1 MNFSAVSQSGDSYLP
16 KEMAPTAPGNTLS
29 AGVGR
34 NDVLKDAVP
43 TCRRHWIV
51 VAEVLE
57 RGGPHPTSCRV
68 PHAVGDD
75 EEIARVLVEEL
86 VGLGVQRVG
95 RRVPDDLVDADD
107 VAATAT
113 VDVAQADEEHGAAAH
128 ARDVDRPGEWDR
140 EARLEVEAVERVDD
154 VEIGAIRHAH
164 RTVRLG

>member
-1 MNFSAVSQSGDSYLP
+1 MRARVLQRLAQLLAVRGEP
-16 KEMAPTAPGNTLS
+16 AVVMTAT
-29 AGVGR
+29 AAIIGV
-34 NDVLKDAVP
+34 
-43 TCRRHWIV
+43 TIV

-140 EARLEVEAVERVDD
+140 EARLGGETVERVVY
-154 VEIGAIRHAH
+154 VEIRANQHTD
-164 RTVRLG
+164 RTS